1 MVSTNLAAFFFP
13 GGPYRKR
20 EKLLMGWVMCS
31 GAKNCDG
38 RMFNYGP

>member
-1 MVSTNLAAFFFP
+1 MVSTNLAAFFSL
-13 GGPYRKR
+13 GAHIVKR

>member
-20 EKLLMGWVMCS
+20 GK
-31 GAKNCDG
+31 AADG
-38 RMFNYGP
+38 VDNV